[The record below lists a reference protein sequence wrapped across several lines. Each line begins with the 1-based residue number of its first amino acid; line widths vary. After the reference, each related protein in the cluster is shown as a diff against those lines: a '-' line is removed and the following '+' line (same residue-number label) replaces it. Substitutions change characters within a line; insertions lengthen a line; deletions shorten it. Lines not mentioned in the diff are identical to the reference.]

1 MLTPVQR
8 FLWPGNQFSRP
19 GPSSD
24 LESLGCRISSLKTPI
39 WSIKY
44 IKCGSWW
51 LLWAILESVSSAPAC
66 HHLIRS
72 WPDPHLISSFHV
84 FWFET
89 KLEVPNNGHKIPNFI
104 FPGHLQI
111 KLLLQW
117 LYWLNS
123 SFRNYTN
130 CWLKKH
136 KKQSAQS
143 GVDSLIGLFF
153 QPSTSSCIPSP
164 LASWGLRGN
173 WIIYDV

>member
-44 IKCGSWW
+44 IKCASWW
-51 LLWAILESVSSAPAC
+51 LLWAILESVSSTPAC

-72 WPDPHLISSFHV
+72 WPDPHPISSFYMCSDLKQSSRFQIMV
-84 FWFET
+84 LNYPTSASIELY
-89 KLEVPNNGHKIPNFI
+89 KSICCYNGCI
-104 FPGHLQI
+104 
-111 KLLLQW
+111 
-117 LYWLNS
+117 YS
-123 SFRNYTN
+123 TRNYTN

-164 LASWGLRGN
+164 FVSWGLRGN